1 MGNGQKLWEKAK
13 KIIPGGNMLLSKR
26 SEMHLPDGWPSYFSK
41 TEGCSVWDLD
51 GIHYHDLYLMGVG
64 TNILGYSHPEID
76 NAVLKAVKSGNLST
90 LNAPEEV
97 LLAERLIE
105 INPWAGMVRFARSGG
120 EANSIAIRIARAASG
135 RDGVAVCGYHGWHD
149 WYLSANLGDND
160 KLSNHLLPGL
170 STAGVPKS
178 LRGNVHPFNYNDL
191 SELERLI
198 KTKSIGVIK
207 MEVYRNI
214 EPKNKFLE
222 KIRDLASSNGIV
234 LIFDECTSGF
244 RERFGGLHVK
254 YGVEPDIAVYGK
266 TLGNG
271 YAVSAVVGCESVM
284 QSAQSTFISST
295 FWTERI
301 GSVAA
306 LKTLEIMEK
315 EEPWEHAM
323 AMGHYMRLIWQ
334 QVAENNNIEIKISG
348 LPAISSFSIN
358 SNNALL

>member
-13 KIIPGGNMLLSKR
+13 KIIQVAICCFPKIRDAPPRWLAKL
-26 SEMHLPDGWPSYFSK
+26 FSK

-160 KLSNHLLPGL
+160 KLSNHLLL
-170 STAGVPKS
+170 
-178 LRGNVHPFNYNDL
+178 D
-191 SELERLI
+191 
-198 KTKSIGVIK
+198 
-207 MEVYRNI
+207 
-214 EPKNKFLE
+214 
-222 KIRDLASSNGIV
+222 
-234 LIFDECTSGF
+234 
-244 RERFGGLHVK
+244 
-254 YGVEPDIAVYGK
+254 
-266 TLGNG
+266 
-271 YAVSAVVGCESVM
+271 
-284 QSAQSTFISST
+284 
-295 FWTERI
+295 
-301 GSVAA
+301 
-306 LKTLEIMEK
+306 
-315 EEPWEHAM
+315 
-323 AMGHYMRLIWQ
+323 
-334 QVAENNNIEIKISG
+334 
-348 LPAISSFSIN
+348 
-358 SNNALL
+358 